1 MKGLRHR
8 TRNALRLGGR
18 ALSAAALLLSA
29 FLSVHAAAAEEA
41 DGAADLRAQ
50 VDALKAECETLRKEN
65 QSLRRELVARRTGG
79 MATTNVPVRVEGR
92 GGAAAAGEASAMGY
106 WLSSKSRIRHNPRC
120 RNFGR
125 VKGRPCKADEG
136 RPCKTCGG

>member
-1 MKGLRHR
+1 MRRLRQR
-8 TRNALRLGGR
+8 ARNALCLGGR
-18 ALSAAALLLSA
+18 ALSAAVLLLST
-29 FLSVHAAAAEEA
+29 FLSVHSAVAAEA
-41 DGAADLRAQ
+41 DGAAELRAQ

-65 QSLRRELVARRTGG
+65 QGLRRELVARRTGG

-92 GGAAAAGEASAMGY
+92 GGAAAVGEASATGY

-125 VKGRPCKADEG
+125 VKGRPCRADEG
-136 RPCKTCGG
+136 RPCRTCGG